1 MRTAL
6 AYAGVV
12 AGLFV
17 LMAWGSRGPLPFAR
31 EGPLSLQAAQGGVQD
46 PEAGARYDAAG
57 DVAAGTGGVAQQP
70 ADSGSSAYA
79 GESPAEP
86 VLGPTTGEVTD
97 REAQSARPEDLDAA
111 AGNTVLSLFPA
122 NPAAAAKAWL
132 QPERTRL
139 QGLLAGSLPGLEPA
153 PQPARHDGWPPW
165 LAKLLSVFAGNRDV
179 RPQALLAAVLPGLAL
194 PATAEPEAP
203 GTPPEPVP
211 VDPRLFFPLFPG
223 VAPPPSVQIGEDPL
237 IGFYN
242 SHAYESYISEMPE
255 RPERLADIATDDNG
269 RNVVWVSREL
279 ARVLSETYGIATVH
293 SGAHHHLQGSNY
305 SYSLSRMTAERLL
318 EEYPS
323 VRVLIDVHR
332 DADGRDKTVATING
346 QTVARVRLVV
356 GRGDGGNLSN
366 PQYENTRAFADAVF
380 AAMERKYPGL
390 ARDIYEQDTRFNQD
404 LLPACMLLEIGGPE
418 NTMDEALRTAALMAD
433 VLQEVIRAGQVP
445 GVYN

>member
-6 AYAGVV
+6 AYTAVV

-17 LMAWGSRGPLPFAR
+17 LMVWGGRGPLPLAR
-31 EGPLSLQAAQGGVQD
+31 DGGRTPQTAQGDGAAPGGAAQAPGGV
-46 PEAGARYDAAG
+46 GAEHEG
-57 DVAAGTGGVAQQP
+57 EMPAQ
-70 ADSGSSAYA
+70 
-79 GESPAEP
+79 P
-86 VLGPTTGEVTD
+86 VLGPG
-97 REAQSARPEDLDAA
+97 AKPPRPQDLDAS
-111 AGNTVLSLFPA
+111 AGNSVLSLFPA

-132 QPERTRL
+132 QPERSRL
-139 QGLLAGSLPGLEPA
+139 HGLLAGSLPGLASEPK
-153 PQPARHDGWPPW
+153 PARQEGWPPW
-165 LAKLLSVFAGNRDV
+165 LAKLLPVLAGNRDV
-179 RPQALLAAVLPGLAL
+179 RPHALLAAVLPGITV
-194 PATAEPEAP
+194 PVTAEPEPP
-203 GTPPEPVP
+203 GTPTEPVP

-223 VAPPPSVQIGEDPL
+223 AGTRAPVQIGEDPV

-242 SHAYESYISEMPE
+242 SHAYESYISEMAQ

-305 SYSLSRMTAERLL
+305 SYSLSRMTAERLV
-318 EEYPS
+318 EEYPT
-323 VRVLIDVHR
+323 VQVLIDVHR
-332 DADGRDKTVATING
+332 DADGRDKTVATVNG

-356 GRGDGGNLSN
+356 GRGGNGLDN
-366 PQYENTRAFADAVF
+366 PEYEHTRAFADAVF

-433 VLQEVIRAGQVP
+433 VLQEVIRAGEAP
-445 GVYN
+445 GVGR